1 MMITVLLIKLIYILG
16 IQMKLNINI
25 LLKSLKRIV

>member
-1 MMITVLLIKLIYILG
+1 MMMIIVLLIKLIYILG

-25 LLKSLKRIV
+25 LLKS